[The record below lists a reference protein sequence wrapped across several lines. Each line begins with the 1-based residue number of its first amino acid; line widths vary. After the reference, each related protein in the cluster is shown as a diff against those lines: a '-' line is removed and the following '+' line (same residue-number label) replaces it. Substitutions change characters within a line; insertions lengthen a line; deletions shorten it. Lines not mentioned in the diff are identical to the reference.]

1 MNCPE
6 YIKNHK
12 KIIIIEQSDIYIST
26 VIIILEMLIYLPME
40 SFQFL
45 EGLIKSNQSH
55 HRSTHL
61 QLRSR
66 KD

>member
-45 EGLIKSNQSH
+45 EGLIKSITS
-55 HRSTHL
+55 
-61 QLRSR
+61 
-66 KD
+66 

>member
-45 EGLIKSNQSH
+45 EGLIKSNQINH
-55 HRSTHL
+55 IIDPHIFN
-61 QLRSR
+61 
-66 KD
+66 